1 MNGDQGY
8 YRFHTANLFKNLPK
22 NLTKNLSK
30 KSVQKYRV
38 FYLWLQVT
46 VLLVSLR
53 ALLVCSQQAK
63 KVRFVISK
71 TKFSLML
78 SEQFRALVCVPGA
91 PNCSLLRP
99 LKQTVPYSTMGY
111 ENNTTA
117 TIFITDQS

>member
-1 MNGDQGY
+1 M
-8 YRFHTANLFKNLPK
+8 
-22 NLTKNLSK
+22 
-30 KSVQKYRV
+30 
-38 FYLWLQVT
+38 
-46 VLLVSLR
+46 
-53 ALLVCSQQAK
+53 LVCSSQQAK
-63 KVRFVISK
+63 KVRFINSK
-71 TKFSLML
+71 TKFSLVL